1 MMNNLKGLVMGSAML
16 AAFTPAAF
24 SQFAATG
31 TTTLSVTVGAEAAIS
46 VTTATTTLTAGAGAF
61 ADFTGS
67 TAFSYKIRTTK
78 VGGTGSITAQVTSD
92 FAAGGPS
99 VAAPL
104 PGDTMTFACTVVAP
118 GTACAGT
125 PAASTSAV
133 SIASFGANA
142 KSAKAGNAGNS
153 LAWTLPNDP
162 LYETGTY
169 TAVVTFSIS
178 AT

>member
-1 MMNNLKGLVMGSAML
+1 MSNHFKKLLIGIAAV
-16 AAFTPAAF
+16 AAFAPAAF
-24 SQFAATG
+24 PQFAATG

-67 TAFSYKIRTTK
+67 TTFTYKIRTTK

-99 VAAPL
+99 VGSPL

-118 GTACAGT
+118 GTSCAGT

-133 SIASFGANA
+133 SVATFGANA

-162 LYETGTY
+162 AYETGTY